1 MRVTGGVLAGFTFPT
16 GFASHVRPTTD
27 RVRESIMNM
36 LNHQIDLEGLEVL
49 DLFSGSGIMAGEF
62 LSYGAKRVVSID
74 CDLRNYSY
82 QTKLQKSQIAL
93 ANWEIHKKDVFTFL
107 GGNLERF
114 DLIFAD
120 PPYDLGNLHV
130 FPQKVMPHLKPEGLF
145 LFEHQPQLLLH
156 QPADTKKEYGS
167 TTLSIF
173 ESNFPKDE

>member
-16 GFASHVRPTTD
+16 GFALHVRPTTD

-36 LNHQIDLEGLEVL
+36 LNHQINLEGLEVL

-82 QTKLQKSQIAL
+82 QKKLQKSQIAL

-107 GGNLERF
+107 GGNSERF

-120 PPYDLGNLHV
+120 PPYDWGICTC
-130 FPQKVMPHLKPEGLF
+130 F
-145 LFEHQPQLLLH
+145 LR
-156 QPADTKKEYGS
+156 K
-167 TTLSIF
+167 
-173 ESNFPKDE
+173 